1 MNIGIDHI
9 ACAFPDWGV
18 ETNDEL
24 VEVHGFDRDFISQ
37 KLGIDARRKLKKE
50 ETVSDLCA
58 SSVNRLLKE
67 TNLDIHKVECFGVVT
82 QTPDYCL
89 PHTSAIVHSQIGLPK
104 NCAAFDIG
112 LGCSGYVYG
121 LAIMR
126 GLMMAE
132 GLSCGI
138 LATADAYSKIMSPK
152 DKATAPLFGDAA
164 SATLLGTGGHSRLG
178 KVSFGTDGDKHQ
190 ALIVRGSGSRSE
202 KPEPLFMDGRAI
214 FNFMMTEVPK
224 SVLNCLEINRLN
236 IIDIDFFVF
245 HQASEYMLK
254 TLASRMKIPLSKL
267 VVEMRDIGNTT
278 SSSIP
283 VALQGGGL
291 LEKHKNEKQSKILIS
306 GFGVGLSWATSI
318 LYVGD

>member
-1 MNIGIDHI
+1 MDIGIDHI
-9 ACAFPDWGV
+9 SYALPDGRA

-24 VEVHGFDRDFISQ
+24 TAVHGFDHDFISQ
-37 KLGIDARRKLKKE
+37 QLGIDTRLKLKKE

-58 SSVNRLLKE
+58 SAVNRLLE
-67 TNLDIHKVECFGVVT
+67 DASIDIHSVECIGVVT

-89 PHTSAIVHSQIGLPK
+89 PHTSAIVHSQIGLSK

-126 GLMMAE
+126 GLMLAE

-164 SATLLGTGGHSRLG
+164 SATLLRSDGRARLG
-178 KVSFGTDGDKHQ
+178 KVIFGTDGDKHQ
-190 ALIVRGSGSRSE
+190 SLIARGSGSRCE
-202 KPEPLFMDGRAI
+202 KSEPLFMDGRAI

-224 SVLNCLEINRLN
+224 SVLRCLEVNKLSLN
-236 IIDIDFFVF
+236 DIDFFVF
-245 HQASEYMLK
+245 HQASDYMLK

-267 VVEMRDIGNTT
+267 VVDMRDIGNTT

-283 VALQGGGL
+283 IALQRSVL
-291 LEKHKNEKQSKILIS
+291 ANKQKDEKQLKILLS
-306 GFGVGLSWATSI
+306 GFGVGLSWATAV
-318 LYVGD
+318 LYVGG

>member
-9 ACAFPDWGV
+9 SYAFPDGRA

-24 VEVHGFDRDFISQ
+24 AATHGFDRDFISR
-37 KLGIDARRKLKKE
+37 KLGIDTRLKLKKE

-58 SSVNRLLKE
+58 SAVNRLLEE
-67 TNLDIHKVECFGVVT
+67 TKVDIQKVECFGVVT

-89 PHTSAIVHSQIGLPK
+89 PHTSAIVHSKIGLPK

-126 GLMMAE
+126 GLMSTE

-138 LATADAYSKIMSPK
+138 LATADAYSKIMNPQ

-164 SATLLGTGGHSRLG
+164 SATLLRNNGSTSLG
-178 KVSFGTDGDKHQ
+178 RVSFGTDGDKHQ
-190 ALIVRGSGSRSE
+190 SLIARGSGSRPE
-202 KPEPLFMDGRAI
+202 KSEPLFMDGRAI

-224 SVLNCLEINRLN
+224 SVLDCLEVNNLSIN
-236 IIDIDFFVF
+236 DIDFFVF

-254 TLASRMKIPLSKL
+254 ILASRMKIPLSKL
-267 VVEMRDIGNTT
+267 VVDMRDIGNTT

-283 VALQGGGL
+283 VALQRCVL
-291 LEKHKNEKQSKILIS
+291 ANKNTNNKQSKILLS
-306 GFGVGLSWATSI
+306 GFGVGLSWATSV
-318 LYVGD
+318 LYVDG

>member
-9 ACAFPDWGV
+9 SYALPVGRA

-24 VEVHGFDRDFISQ
+24 VAVHGFDRDFISQ
-37 KLGIDARRKLKKE
+37 KLGIDARLKLKEE
-50 ETVSDLCA
+50 ETVSDLCTSA
-58 SSVNRLLKE
+58 VNRLLE
-67 TNLDIHKVECFGVVT
+67 DTNLDIQKVECFGVVT

-121 LAIMR
+121 LALMR
-126 GLMMAE
+126 GLMLAE

-138 LATADAYSKIMSPK
+138 LATTDAYSKIMSPK

-164 SATLLGTGGHSRLG
+164 SATLLGSDGHARLG
-178 KVSFGTDGDKHQ
+178 KMSFGTDGDKHQ
-190 ALIVRGSGSRSE
+190 ALIVRGSGSRRERS
-202 KPEPLFMDGRAI
+202 EPLFMDGRAI

-224 SVLNCLEINRLN
+224 SVLSCLEINKLS
-236 IIDIDFFVF
+236 IDDIDFFVF

-254 TLASRMKIPLSKL
+254 TLASRMQIPLSKL
-267 VVEMRDIGNTT
+267 VVDMRDIGNTT

-283 VALQGGGL
+283 IALQRSVL
-291 LEKHKNEKQSKILIS
+291 ANKDKDEKKLKILLS
-306 GFGVGLSWATSI
+306 GFGVGLSWATSV

>member
-1 MNIGIDHI
+1 MWHP
-9 ACAFPDWGV
+9 CHP
-18 ETNDEL
+18 
-24 VEVHGFDRDFISQ
+24 
-37 KLGIDARRKLKKE
+37 
-50 ETVSDLCA
+50 
-58 SSVNRLLKE
+58 
-67 TNLDIHKVECFGVVT
+67 
-82 QTPDYCL
+82 
-89 PHTSAIVHSQIGLPK
+89 
-104 NCAAFDIG
+104 
-112 LGCSGYVYG
+112 
-121 LAIMR
+121 
-126 GLMMAE
+126 
-132 GLSCGI
+132 
-138 LATADAYSKIMSPK
+138 DAYSKIMSPK

-254 TLASRMKIPLSKL
+254 TLALRMKIPLSKL

-283 VALQGGGL
+283 VALQRGGL

>member
-9 ACAFPDWGV
+9 SYAFPDGRA

-24 VEVHGFDRDFISQ
+24 AATHGFDRDFISQ
-37 KLGIDARRKLKKE
+37 KLGIDTRLKLKKE
-50 ETVSDLCA
+50 ETVSDLCTGA
-58 SSVNRLLKE
+58 VNRLVEE
-67 TNLDIHKVECFGVVT
+67 TNLDIEKVEAFGVIT

-89 PHTSAIVHSQIGLPK
+89 PHTSAIVHSQVGLPK

-126 GLMMAE
+126 GLMIAE

-138 LATADAYSKIMSPK
+138 LATADAYSKIMNPK

-164 SATLLGTGGHSRLG
+164 SASLL
-178 KVSFGTDGDKHQ
+178 GTDGDKHQ
-190 ALIVRGSGSRSE
+190 ALIVRGSGSRPE
-202 KPEPLFMDGRAI
+202 KSEPLFMDGRAI

-224 SVLNCLEINRLN
+224 SVMNCLEVNKLSIN
-236 IIDIDFFVF
+236 DIDFFVF

-267 VVEMRDIGNTT
+267 VVNMRDIGNTT

-283 VALQGGGL
+283 VALQRCVL
-291 LEKHKNEKQSKILIS
+291 ANKHKNEKQSKILLS
-306 GFGVGLSWATSI
+306 GFGVGLSWATSV
-318 LYVGD
+318 LFVGD